1 MRSRSM
7 TASQRTIRA
16 CLFKFASSWCYV
28 IVDPRTLLPC
38 SFLVHVPNWTAPPP
52 VPAEKSNRSNIN
64 FPRLILNSNWGRRVL
79 QERKGIMTLVVKPS
93 LLQQFRNALIVQ
105 SCLRVRFG
113 ELGYFEKKV
122 LEKSVLTKVN
132 EEAIVLILLLMAYAV
147 WREC

>member
-1 MRSRSM
+1 M
-7 TASQRTIRA
+7 
-16 CLFKFASSWCYV
+16 
-28 IVDPRTLLPC
+28 
-38 SFLVHVPNWTAPPP
+38 
-52 VPAEKSNRSNIN
+52 
-64 FPRLILNSNWGRRVL
+64 L

-147 WREC
+147 